1 MRIIILSDL
10 KQKQGG
16 TNEIIKNIIN
26 ALGKSNHE
34 IVVDYIDREK
44 YMPKYLPK
52 RWIDLF
58 RIFYLHRITKD
69 NYFNQFDIA
78 ITLHPDSHCIKHK
91 NHIIYFQHHIKQ
103 YYDLFWHS
111 YRQRRKLSKKMIF
124 LLLAALNRLADKIYL
139 TSSLKNARVIVNSQT
154 VGERL
159 KKYNQ
164 ISNFAIINPGC
175 NIPTDTIIPTTK
187 IQKTDAIREVLGRIN
202 NNNDN
207 NKKLVILSFS
217 RLNIQQKGIDM
228 IMQSALL
235 MPSYQFII
243 AGPFDITLDAIDKS
257 SIAKNIH
264 LIVKDF
270 SEDEKTALFR
280 ICDVF
285 VAPYL
290 EEDFGI
296 TPIEANA
303 YGKPV
308 VYCDDSG
315 EIIRTQKHK
324 TTGYMSRRTA
334 KNLAEGIEYCIRN
347 KDQMKEACINNAL
360 NYTGDKFETSFR
372 KYLFQSL

>member
-1 MRIIILSDL
+1 MPKLRIIILSDL

-16 TNEIIKNIIN
+16 TNEIIKSIIN
-26 ALGKSNHE
+26 ALDKNNHE

-44 YMPKYLPK
+44 YLPKGLPK

-58 RIFYLHRITKD
+58 RIFYLHQISKD

-78 ITLHPDSHCIKHK
+78 ITLHPDSHCINHT

-103 YYDLFWHS
+103 YYDLFWYS
-111 YRQRRKLSKKMIF
+111 YRQRRIISKKMIF
-124 LLLAALNRLADKIYL
+124 LLLAAINRIADKIYL

-159 KKYNQ
+159 KKYNK
-164 ISNFAIINPGC
+164 ISNFEVINPGC
-175 NIPTDTIIPTTK
+175 QIPTDTTQTITDH
-187 IQKTDAIREVLGRIN
+187 KTDAIIDVVRQIN
-202 NNNDN
+202 KNDNN

-217 RLNIQQKGIDM
+217 RLNIQQKGID
-228 IMQSALL
+228 IILNTASL
-235 MPSYQFII
+235 MPSCQFII
-243 AGPFDITLDAIDKS
+243 AGPYDITLESIDKS
-257 SIAKNIH
+257 SMPQNIH

-270 SEDEKTALFR
+270 SDEEKATFFR
-280 ICDVF
+280 KCDVF
-285 VAPYL
+285 LAPYL

-315 EIIRTQKHK
+315 EIVRTQKHK
-324 TTGYMSRRTA
+324 TTGYMSRRNTKDLA
-334 KNLAEGIEYCIRN
+334 KGIEFCLKN
-347 KDQMKEACINNAL
+347 KEQMKNACINNAL
-360 NYTGDKFETSFR
+360 NYTGDKFANSFR
-372 KYLFQSL
+372 KYIFQ